1 LLEHKKELKTRELLN
16 FLEQS
21 ALNGKEKAFL
31 MRHLERDL
39 DKIEA
44 KIKEKESVK
53 ESETIDNA
61 KEQSLFNEEAN
72 FKANF
77 KYETQEAKQKTINKV
92 DEYAKSEAFKALSK
106 DKQEAILSLKSIKP
120 SIMPENI
127 KIQDL
132 QHLQE
137 HFKGKLDEK
146 QREKFLSLF
155 NDTKQNADLVL
166 EVLKNGEKRQEY
178 IKAYQHKESK
188 DLYYIA
194 ISKDERDITGIP
206 TTQIQKI
213 INDIAKSE
221 RVIKAENFGEI
232 SNTAAPLPKQTS
244 PQRSG
249 ESIPQNNK
257 ALDYYSK
264 KLSELSDEHNELVMK
279 SFSHT
284 LNKAE
289 QARLNLLKE
298 ELIQNK
304 ALKRQE
310 INTLASQKITKYN
323 DLLKTLKDSFN
334 NRQMYNDIYV
344 DLLGNTDELIEI
356 LKKDDEKIGLF
367 IHQLYD
373 PLKNDNE
380 LHGAGISYKAKK
392 LKNGDIR
399 VTGGGISDAKL
410 QKSIR
415 LSKMERER
423 LHLAFAREYNMQGFI
438 NDSHREDFFKRLD
451 RAVSKYYD
459 DFHLDRV
466 DYKKYLYSQ
475 DRILESDSITQA
487 KQKLEKE
494 REAFREFLEQS
505 ATKEA
510 NKELKSDLLDKT
522 KPLRKAEKEELTKE
536 VLEQVQKENLKLYL
550 NHTNENLT
558 HFLKLEK
565 PLKITMRGAN
575 IKHILNK
582 HGENSTLAKNGQ
594 PFVSLEDIKNYDEYI
609 NNADKQILKEND
621 KGEKTLLSGKQIN
634 GYYIVISSVRLK
646 NGELKLKTMY
656 KENGKLEN
664 NEAFKGVKLPSET
677 PSVLQG
683 QSLTTNLDG
692 YPSHASES
700 IAQKPQQKALNLQEI
715 EQTLKA
721 RMSQINDEILAIDRA
736 FEDKAFREKLKE
748 ASKVKPILEALKK
761 EWKALEP
768 FIVTWTHTDY
778 SKFKPKKYYNRRPN
792 LSNLWHIEETLDVYK
807 GYARENE
814 RQAKQVEREI
824 TLLEKYVKLLK
835 DKEAEAKKLETDKKA
850 LLTESYII
858 PVYNKLRE
866 AFKNGQHTTEQ
877 ILEAK
882 NIDIKRDSFIAKGI
896 INEIAQLRQ
905 YLEQFFN
912 ITPLKEFGTNY
923 AEFYKDGKGAIQKLL
938 AEKGGQVSG
947 AFYKE
952 GLGDIDL
959 VWGDDSFGLKHILNK
974 HGDEFENIAE
984 ELDKIIQNGEVVKTH
999 NGYNI
1004 TLGDYKVG
1012 LNIGWNQNGVKIGE
1026 NKWVVT
1032 AFDNSKLQSEK
1043 QGSNSASLTK
1053 GETLPLNS

>member
-1 LLEHKKELKTRELLN
+1 DKSIQAYFKLRENKDIGEIWGNDTYRALAALVNLRDNNTALRFAFRDLNGKIEGFKAYPRKQDLLFNDLTLGNDFKNAMLLSTKNKQLKEKLIEKLKTYIDEKLYRDFLEYKVKDLESKNPKNSILEGLEDFKFKKWDEEAFESYKKELEDLRANERGEKGEK
-16 FLEQS
+16 LE
-21 ALNGKEKAFL
+21 
-31 MRHLERDL
+31 D
-39 DKIEA
+39 

-53 ESETIDNA
+53 ESE
-61 KEQSLFNEEAN
+61 
-72 FKANF
+72 
-77 KYETQEAKQKTINKV
+77 
-92 DEYAKSEAFKALSK
+92 
-106 DKQEAILSLKSIKP
+106 
-120 SIMPENI
+120 
-127 KIQDL
+127 
-132 QHLQE
+132 
-137 HFKGKLDEK
+137 
-146 QREKFLSLF
+146 R
-155 NDTKQNADLVL
+155 VL
-166 EVLKNGEKRQEY
+166 E
-178 IKAYQHKESK
+178 
-188 DLYYIA
+188 
-194 ISKDERDITGIP
+194 
-206 TTQIQKI
+206 
-213 INDIAKSE
+213 
-221 RVIKAENFGEI
+221 
-232 SNTAAPLPKQTS
+232 
-244 PQRSG
+244 
-249 ESIPQNNK
+249 
-257 ALDYYSK
+257 
-264 KLSELSDEHNELVMK
+264 
-279 SFSHT
+279 
-284 LNKAE
+284 
-289 QARLNLLKE
+289 
-298 ELIQNK
+298 
-304 ALKRQE
+304 
-310 INTLASQKITKYN
+310 
-323 DLLKTLKDSFN
+323 
-334 NRQMYNDIYV
+334 
-344 DLLGNTDELIEI
+344 
-356 LKKDDEKIGLF
+356 
-367 IHQLYD
+367 
-373 PLKNDNE
+373 
-380 LHGAGISYKAKK
+380 
-392 LKNGDIR
+392 
-399 VTGGGISDAKL
+399 
-410 QKSIR
+410 
-415 LSKMERER
+415 
-423 LHLAFAREYNMQGFI
+423 
-438 NDSHREDFFKRLD
+438 
-451 RAVSKYYD
+451 
-459 DFHLDRV
+459 
-466 DYKKYLYSQ
+466 
-475 DRILESDSITQA
+475 
-487 KQKLEKE
+487 
-494 REAFREFLEQS
+494 
-505 ATKEA
+505 
-510 NKELKSDLLDKT
+510 SDLLDKT

-692 YPSHASES
+692 YPSHAGES
-700 IAQKPQQKALNLQEI
+700 IAQNRPKALNLQEI
-715 EQTLKA
+715 EQALKA
-721 RMSQINDEILAIDRA
+721 RISQINDEILAIERT

-748 ASKVKPILEALKK
+748 ASKAKPILEALKK

-768 FIVTWTHTDY
+768 VIVTWTHTDY
-778 SKFKPKKYYNRRPN
+778 SKFKPKKYYNRKPN

-905 YLEQFFN
+905 YLEHTFN

-923 AEFYKDGKGAIQKLL
+923 AEFYKDGVGAIQKLM

-952 GLGDIDL
+952 GLGEIDL
-959 VWGDDSFGLKHILNK
+959 VWGDSKKGLQHIIERRMQDFIEKGFSKAEAEQKALEFAKSLSDIIENGSIDKGAKRVFLDTENERAVIALDYNGSDGKWILTAYIKDDKAPISAYPHQNKLTDSTSSPI
-974 HGDEFENIAE
+974 
-984 ELDKIIQNGEVVKTH
+984 VK
-999 NGYNI
+999 
-1004 TLGDYKVG
+1004 
-1012 LNIGWNQNGVKIGE
+1012 
-1026 NKWVVT
+1026 
-1032 AFDNSKLQSEK
+1032 
-1043 QGSNSASLTK
+1043 SALTK
-1053 GETLPLNS
+1053 D